1 MVVGKLAQLKKSIK
15 TPNFINFFCSLALG
29 KLILILGLK
38 PNWELDYNFYTKHD
52 ITQNHL
58 MLAEDPYHN
67 L

>member
-1 MVVGKLAQLKKSIK
+1 
-15 TPNFINFFCSLALG
+15 LALG

-52 ITQNHL
+52 ITQNYL
-58 MLAEDPYHN
+58 MLAEDPDHN